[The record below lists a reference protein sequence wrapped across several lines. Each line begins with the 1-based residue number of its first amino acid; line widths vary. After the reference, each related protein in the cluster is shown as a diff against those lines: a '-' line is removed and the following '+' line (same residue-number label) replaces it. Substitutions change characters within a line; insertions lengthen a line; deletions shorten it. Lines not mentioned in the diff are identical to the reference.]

1 MDERKEKTL
10 RNMLEQRIFPADQA
24 FPPRWNRLLLPAIV
38 ILAFLIRWICFS
50 LESTIST
57 DGTVYVNLAEQWRV
71 TGMYPPH
78 SYLPLYPWLMK
89 LLSGYGMS
97 SFAAGI
103 GINLFLGSLLPL
115 VCYGLLRLATVRREP
130 ALAAALLAAVHPSLI
145 ELSINIQRDTPYL
158 FFTGCA
164 IFCGLYAVKFGRWYW
179 WSLCSLFLSAGM
191 FSRYEALE
199 LLPIICGYFLF
210 ALIFR
215 ALSWK
220 KALLNF
226 AVWSISLVI
235 FTASLIALMNVG
247 EQMARAYEE
256 RLERVLIRRI

>member
-1 MDERKEKTL
+1 MREQLLHNTRNRKWS
-10 RNMLEQRIFPADQA
+10 PADHVL
-24 FPPRWNRLLLPAIV
+24 PSRWNALLLPG
-38 ILAFLIRWICFS
+38 ILLLGFLIRWSCFS

-57 DGTVYVNLAEQWRV
+57 DGTVYVNLAEQWRE

-89 LLSGYGMS
+89 LLSGCGMS

-164 IFCGLYAVKFGRWYW
+164 IFCGLCAVKFSKWYW
-179 WSLCSLFLSAGM
+179 WSLSSLFLSAGM

-210 ALIFR
+210 APIFHS
-215 ALSWK
+215 LSWR

-235 FTASLIALMNVG
+235 FIASLIVLMDVR
-247 EQMARAYEE
+247 EQMTSAYGE

>member
-1 MDERKEKTL
+1 MREQLRHNTRNRKWS
-10 RNMLEQRIFPADQA
+10 PADHVL
-24 FPPRWNRLLLPAIV
+24 PSRWNALLLPG
-38 ILAFLIRWICFS
+38 ILLLGFLIRWSCFS

-71 TGMYPPH
+71 TGMYPLH

-89 LLSGYGMS
+89 LLSGCGMS
-97 SFAAGI
+97 GFAAGI
-103 GINLFLGSLLPL
+103 GINLLLGSLLPL
-115 VCYGLLRLATVRREP
+115 ICYGILRLATVRREA
-130 ALAAALLAAVHPSLI
+130 ALAGALLAAVHPAFI

>member
-1 MDERKEKTL
+1 MREQLLHNTRNRKWS
-10 RNMLEQRIFPADQA
+10 PADHVL
-24 FPPRWNRLLLPAIV
+24 PSRWNALLLPG
-38 ILAFLIRWICFS
+38 ILLLGFLIRWSCFS

-89 LLSGYGMS
+89 LLSGCGMS
-97 SFAAGI
+97 GFAAGI

-115 VCYGLLRLATVRREP
+115 ICYGILRLATVRREA
-130 ALAAALLAAVHPSLI
+130 ALAGALLAAVHPAFI

-164 IFCGLYAVKFGRWYW
+164 IFCGLCAVKFSKWYW

-191 FSRYEALE
+191 FTRYEALE

-256 RLERVLIRRI
+256 RLERVLQHGI

>member
-50 LESTIST
+50 LESTISH
-57 DGTVYVNLAEQWRV
+57 DGTFYVNFMEQWKQ
-71 TGMYPPH
+71 TGSYPLH

-89 LLSGYGMS
+89 LLSGCGMS
-97 SFAAGI
+97 GFAAGI
-103 GINLFLGSLLPL
+103 GINLLLGSLLPL
-115 VCYGLLRLATVRREP
+115 ICYGILRLATVRREA
-130 ALAAALLAAVHPSLI
+130 ALAGALLAAVHPAFI

-164 IFCGLYAVKFGRWYW
+164 IFYGLCAVKFSKWYW
-179 WSLCSLFLSAGM
+179 WSLSSLFLSAGM

-210 ALIFR
+210 APIFR

-235 FTASLIALMNVG
+235 FTASLIALMDVR
-247 EQMARAYEE
+247 EQMARAYGE
-256 RLERVLIRRI
+256 RLERVLQHGI